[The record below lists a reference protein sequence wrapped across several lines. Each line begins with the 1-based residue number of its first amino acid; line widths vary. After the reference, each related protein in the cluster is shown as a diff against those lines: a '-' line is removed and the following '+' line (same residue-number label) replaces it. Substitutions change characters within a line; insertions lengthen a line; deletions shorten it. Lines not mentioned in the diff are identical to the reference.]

1 MRLRRRNPLRICSR
15 HGLEGLECMLFVS
28 CRLVQAWE
36 RAEVAAS
43 KTDAVGSICEGVI
56 VHQGSNTAIVIV
68 NF

>member
-1 MRLRRRNPLRICSR
+1 MNNCTATVLQQG
-15 HGLEGLECMLFVS
+15 GLEGLECMLCVS

-43 KTDAVGSICEGVI
+43 KTDTVGSICEGVI
-56 VHQGSNTAIVIV
+56 VQQGSNTAIVTV